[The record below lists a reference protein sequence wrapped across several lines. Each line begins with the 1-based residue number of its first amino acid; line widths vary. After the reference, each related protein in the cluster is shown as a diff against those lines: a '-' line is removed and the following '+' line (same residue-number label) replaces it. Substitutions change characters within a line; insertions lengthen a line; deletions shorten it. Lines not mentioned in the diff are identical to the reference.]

1 MIEHWF
7 VYIAECRDKKL
18 YVGIAKDVSKRINQH
33 NKGLACR
40 FTKFRY
46 PVRLLYE
53 EKCLDYQSARMREL
67 EIKGFSREKKLTII
81 RSVERS
87 FSG

>member
-1 MIEHWF
+1 MIENWF

-18 YVGIAKDVSKRINQH
+18 YIGIAKDVNKRINEH

-40 FTKFRY
+40 FTKFRH

-53 EKCLDYQSARMREL
+53 EKCLDYRAARMREL
-67 EIKGFSREKKLTII
+67 EIKGFSRDKKFEIV
-81 RSVERS
+81 RSAERS